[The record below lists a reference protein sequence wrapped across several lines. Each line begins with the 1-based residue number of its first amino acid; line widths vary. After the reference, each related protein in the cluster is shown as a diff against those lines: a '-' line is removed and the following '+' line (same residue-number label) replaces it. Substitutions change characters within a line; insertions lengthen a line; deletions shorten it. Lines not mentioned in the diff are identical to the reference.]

1 MDAGPIPKPA
11 PRRRVRD
18 ERGDKCNVVNI
29 PSRSCCAR
37 GFPMLRA
44 GWLGLAAGA
53 GADGVRRVGVGPVAL
68 FWGHAG
74 REAVQI

>member
-1 MDAGPIPKPA
+1 
-11 PRRRVRD
+11 
-18 ERGDKCNVVNI
+18 
-29 PSRSCCAR
+29 
-37 GFPMLRA
+37 MLRA

-53 GADGVRRVGVGPVAL
+53 GADGVRWVGVVPVAL